1 MAHTSPASVQPKEG
15 AMRFGVS
22 FPERE
27 EPMGTDLGAVREFAQ
42 ACESLGYDH
51 LRKGEHVLGANVA
64 SRPDWSGP
72 YGHTDLWHEPMVLFG
87 YLAAITQTLEFVTSI
102 LILPQRQTV
111 LVAKQASALDFVS
124 GGRLRLGIGVGWN
137 DVEFEALGEE
147 FGDRGARC
155 EEQMEVMRA
164 LWTRELVTFEGR
176 WHRITDAGLNPMPVQ
191 RPIPIWIGGGPGSP
205 GGTSQKSRE
214 RVLRRIARM
223 ADGWFPSVGLDG
235 DIRGLIARLHEL
247 IREEGR
253 DVSDVGIEGSVS
265 LVGQTP
271 DGWREQT
278 SAWKEVGAT
287 HISVNTAGAGFTS
300 AAEHIDALR
309 RFREATADFAG

>member
-1 MAHTSPASVQPKEG
+1 
-15 AMRFGVS
+15 
-22 FPERE
+22 
-27 EPMGTDLGAVREFAQ
+27 
-42 ACESLGYDH
+42 
-51 LRKGEHVLGANVA
+51 
-64 SRPDWSGP
+64 
-72 YGHTDLWHEPMVLFG
+72 
-87 YLAAITQTLEFVTSI
+87 
-102 LILPQRQTV
+102 
-111 LVAKQASALDFVS
+111 
-124 GGRLRLGIGVGWN
+124 
-137 DVEFEALGEE
+137 
-147 FGDRGARC
+147 
-155 EEQMEVMRA
+155 
-164 LWTRELVTFEGR
+164 
-176 WHRITDAGLNPMPVQ
+176 
-191 RPIPIWIGGGPGSP
+191 
-205 GGTSQKSRE
+205 
-214 RVLRRIARM
+214 M

>member
-1 MAHTSPASVQPKEG
+1 M
-15 AMRFGVS
+15 GVS
-22 FPERE
+22 YPERE
-27 EPMGTDLGAVREFAQ
+27 EPMGTDLGAIREFVQ
-42 ACESLGYDH
+42 AAESMGYDH
-51 LRKGEHVLGANVA
+51 VRKGEHVLGANVA

-87 YLAAITQTLEFVTSI
+87 YLAAITRTLEFVTSI
-102 LILPQRQTV
+102 LILPQRQAV

-155 EEQMEVMRA
+155 EEQMELMRA
-164 LWTRELVTFEGR
+164 LWTQELVTFEGR

-191 RPIPIWIGGGPGSP
+191 RPIPMWIGGGPGSVRSA
-205 GGTSQKSRE
+205 TSRAGE

-235 DIRGLIARLHEL
+235 GIEGLITRLHEMV
-247 IREEGR
+247 REEGR
-253 DVSDVGIEGSVS
+253 NPADVGIEGSVS
-265 LVGQTP
+265 LAGLTP
-271 DGWREQT
+271 DDWRQQASAWRE
-278 SAWKEVGAT
+278 AGAT
-287 HISVNTAGAGFTS
+287 HVSVNTAGAGFTS
-300 AAEHIDALR
+300 ATQHIDALR
-309 RFREATADFAG
+309 RFREATADVTV